1 MDMENK
7 EYIEDLIKNLRTDD
21 NAPKELLQFFAG
33 PMYNEAKLYISD
45 REKARNTCIEAF
57 SHMYLALSNAKA
69 EDVED
74 ILKKAVQDECIRT
87 AVVEESDTVYTPED
101 EVPDEEVI
109 VPQDIKKIYST
120 LKGILGRM
128 TPAQR
133 IIAVLKY
140 RDGLSF
146 STIANKLNIEES
158 AVKGILQDAKNSLN
172 DSNVDM
178 GMVFALI
185 NRAFP
190 YYKAEEPSESSFVLT
205 KDLSALK
212 NQELTEE
219 EQFNTTLSEIKDFFN
234 TAAVAAQTGSE
245 HDDTDQD
252 LSDFDDKTMEL
263 QAIVDDDP
271 EYEADE
277 IGKSFFKSPKAVNDP
292 IVYWGKRI
300 AIVLAL
306 LVVGFAI
313 AIGVSALRSRK
324 STPVNTPEPT
334 ETTEIEEIEEPT
346 PTPEIEETPEPDDG
360 IIGSAHVM
368 VTDLTIRKGPG
379 VSYEQNGI
387 TEYDATYD
395 VYEIAEADGYTWYK
409 VAEDQWVADY
419 LGQYV
424 TYTSKE

>member
-1 MDMENK
+1 MENK
-7 EYIEDLIKNLRTDD
+7 EYVEELLKNLRTDD
-21 NAPKELLQFFAG
+21 NAPKQLLQFYAG

-87 AVVEESDTVYTPED
+87 AAIEASDTVYTSDD

-109 VPQDIKKIYST
+109 LPQDIKKIHST
-120 LKGILGRM
+120 LKSVLDRL
-128 TPAQR
+128 TTVQR

-146 STIANKLNIEES
+146 STIADKLNIDES
-158 AVKGILQDAKNSLN
+158 EVKGILQDAKDSLN
-172 DSNVDM
+172 DANVDM
-178 GMVFALI
+178 GWIFALI
-185 NRAFP
+185 NKAFP
-190 YYKAEEPSESSFVLT
+190 YYKAEEPSESSVVLA

-212 NQELTEE
+212 NPELTEE

-234 TAAVAAQTGSE
+234 TAAVSRQAGLNNEDA
-245 HDDTDQD
+245 DQD
-252 LSDFDDKTMEL
+252 ASDDKTMEL
-263 QAIVDDDP
+263 HTVVDDDP
-271 EYEADE
+271 EDEYEVNE
-277 IGKSFFKSPKAVNDP
+277 TGKSFFKSPKAVNDP

-306 LVVGFAI
+306 LVVGFVI
-313 AIGVSALRSRK
+313 AIGVSAIRSRK

-334 ETTEIEEIEEPT
+334 ETAEAEETEEPT

-360 IIGSAHVM
+360 IIGSAHIL

-379 VSYEQNGI
+379 VSYEQNGL

-395 VYEIAEADGYTWYK
+395 VYEVAEADGYTWYK
-409 VAEDQWVADY
+409 VAEEQWVADY

-424 TYTSKE
+424 TYTPKE